1 MMWRP
6 NDPVEEEV
14 SAPLGIAPQGK
25 HGRSR
30 RRNWRDG
37 LADQTVLQPL
47 DDFRSYRAFER
58 ALIGSVDPPSAL
70 ELVLVHRLANLLWRL
85 RRACAIETGLFEMQ
99 GAKFGPP
106 AGKSRP
112 VDSLNPARPKLRPGP
127 MDIAKALMR
136 TDVTMCWSVTRN
148 RCEPPLPAA
157 LGLTVAPGDANN
169 IDS

>member
-47 DDFRSYRAFER
+47 EDVRSYRAFER
-58 ALIGSVDPPSAL
+58 ALIGSVDPRSAL

-99 GAKFGPP
+99 GEIR
-106 AGKSRP
+106 S
-112 VDSLNPARPKLRPGP
+112 ARPANPVP
-127 MDIAKALMR
+127 WIH
-136 TDVTMCWSVTRN
+136 STRCTPKDLFE
-148 RCEPPLPAA
+148 RC
-157 LGLTVAPGDANN
+157 
-169 IDS
+169 

>member
-58 ALIGSVDPPSAL
+58 ALIGSV
-70 ELVLVHRLANLLWRL
+70 
-85 RRACAIETGLFEMQ
+85 
-99 GAKFGPP
+99 
-106 AGKSRP
+106 
-112 VDSLNPARPKLRPGP
+112 
-127 MDIAKALMR
+127 AKALMR

-148 RCEPPLPAA
+148 RCEPPPCRRRSVLLWRQA
-157 LGLTVAPGDANN
+157 TQT
-169 IDS
+169 